1 MDLSSY
7 AELAVRLANAAA
19 NDDEEEAGSAE
30 DGHNIFTL
38 EGLRSLLTD
47 QQFPDTRVTRAD
59 LDAMRALRVEY
70 RKIFA
75 ASAAGNDTEA
85 ADRLNALLIQHP
97 VHPQIFRHDGEPWH
111 LHLTQGGSVADR
123 YAAGSAM
130 GLAILI
136 TQLGTGRLGACGAP
150 CCQGV
155 FVDTSSNRSR
165 RYCCDRCAARAS
177 VTAFRARRRA
187 GAPDVLPTAAV

>member
-1 MDLSSY
+1 VDLSAY

-19 NDDEEEAGSAE
+19 GDEEEAGGAE
-30 DGHNIFTL
+30 DRHDISSL

-47 QQFPDTRVTRAD
+47 QQFPDTRVTRVD

-75 ASAAGNDTEA
+75 ASAAGNGSEA
-85 ADRLNALLIQHP
+85 VDRLNALLIQHP
-97 VHPQIFRHDGEPWH
+97 VHPQIFRHDDEPWH
-111 LHLTQGGSVADR
+111 LHLTQGGTVADR

-130 GLAILI
+130 GLATLI
-136 TQLGTGRLGACGAP
+136 TQHGIDRLGVCAAP

-155 FVDTSSNRSR
+155 FIDTSTNRSR
-165 RYCCDRCAARAS
+165 RYCCERCASRAN

-187 GAPDVLPTAAV
+187 GPRDVLPTAVV